1 LLRFAAML
9 FSLGCLLN
17 YLRKKREMVLRKISV
32 TSEMVIHVA
41 SAMAY
46 LESKNFIHR
55 DLVSVSD
62 HHV

>member
-1 LLRFAAML
+1 L

-32 TSEMVIHVA
+32 TAEMVIHIA

-55 DLVSVSD
+55 DLVSFF
-62 HHV
+62 

>member
-1 LLRFAAML
+1 ML